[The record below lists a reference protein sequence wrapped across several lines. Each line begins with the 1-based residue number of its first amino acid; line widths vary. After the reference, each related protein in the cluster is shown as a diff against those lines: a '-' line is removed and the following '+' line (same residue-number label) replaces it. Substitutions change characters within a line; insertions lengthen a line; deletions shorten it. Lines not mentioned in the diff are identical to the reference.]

1 MFDRNTGV
9 KKQQKN
15 NKKTKKTKNK
25 KQKTK
30 NKKQKTKNQKQKN
43 RARPVLL
50 KGNACKCL
58 PVHTDR
64 AYAN

>member
-9 KKQQKN
+9 KK
-15 NKKTKKTKNK
+15 NKKTTKKQKQQK
-25 KQKTK
+25 QQKQQKTK
-30 NKKQKTKNQKQKN
+30 NKKQKN

-58 PVHTDR
+58 PVHTGR